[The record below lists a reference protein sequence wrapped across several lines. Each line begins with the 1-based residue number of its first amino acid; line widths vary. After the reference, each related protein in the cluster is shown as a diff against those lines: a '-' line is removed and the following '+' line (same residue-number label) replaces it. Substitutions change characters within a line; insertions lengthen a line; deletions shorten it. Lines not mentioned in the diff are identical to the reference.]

1 MAALPLPPHF
11 QPNHVGSVWRVPY
24 QQRAEDAA
32 AWRAA
37 HAITPAAEDSPRVA
51 LFLVDVQNTFCIP
64 GYELF
69 VGGRSGSGAVE
80 DNLRLCEFI
89 YRNLGQIS
97 HIALTMDTHNAYQ
110 VFFQTF
116 LINPAGE
123 HPAPYSLIT
132 IDDVASGNWRFNPA
146 LAPSLGLTPAE
157 GQAHLEHYVGQLA
170 AAGRFDLTIWPY
182 HALLGGLGH
191 AIVPAVEE
199 AVFFHSIART
209 APSEHILKGSHPLTE
224 HYSIVGPEVAHDR
237 NGKLLARRDPRLTEI
252 VQEYDAV
259 IVTGQAKSHCVGFT
273 LRDLL
278 TDLRAID
285 PTLARKVFL
294 LEDCTSPVVV
304 PGAVDYTDAANE
316 AYAEFAAAGMHRVSA
331 TDLIEDWY

>member
-1 MAALPLPPHF
+1 MPVLPLPSHF
-11 QPNHVGSVWRVPY
+11 NPNQVGSVWRVPY
-24 QQRAEDAA
+24 QQRAEEAT
-32 AWRAA
+32 AWRAT
-37 HAITPAAEDSPRVA
+37 HAIPPAAQDSPRVA
-51 LFLVDVQNTFCIP
+51 LFLIDVQNTFCIP
-64 GYELF
+64 EFELF

-116 LINPAGE
+116 LVNSEGE

-132 IDDVASGNWRFNPA
+132 KADVDGGHWRFNPA
-146 LAPSLGLTPAE
+146 LAPSLGLTPDE
-157 GQAHLEHYVGQLA
+157 GQAHLEHYVEQLA
-170 AAGRFDLTIWPY
+170 TAGRFDLTIWPY

-191 AIVPAVEE
+191 AIVSAVEE
-199 AVFFHSIART
+199 AVFFHSIARA

-224 HYSIVGPEVAHDR
+224 HYSIVGPEVTHDHQ
-237 NGKLLARRDPRLTEI
+237 GKQLAPRDSRLTKI
-252 VQEYDAV
+252 VQDYDAV

-278 TDLRAID
+278 TDLQAID

-294 LEDCTSPVVV
+294 LEDCTSPVVI
-304 PGAVDYTDAANE
+304 PGAVDYTEAANE
-316 AYAEFAAAGMHRVSA
+316 AYAEFAAAGMRRITAS
-331 TDLIEDWY
+331 DSIQNWF